1 MVQMTETMLVLE
13 VQAVVHLI
21 LEELLDQ
28 EIKEDILL

>member
-1 MVQMTETMLVLE
+1 MTETMLVLE

>member
-1 MVQMTETMLVLE
+1 MTETMLVLE
-13 VQAVVHLI
+13 VRAVVHLI